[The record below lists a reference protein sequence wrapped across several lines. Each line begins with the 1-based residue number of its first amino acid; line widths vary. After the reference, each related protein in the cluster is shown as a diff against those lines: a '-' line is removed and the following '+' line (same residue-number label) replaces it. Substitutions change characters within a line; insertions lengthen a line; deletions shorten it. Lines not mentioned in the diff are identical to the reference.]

1 MTVHVT
7 VQTCQGVVDT
17 IRAFLTE
24 ESAIAAEQK
33 WLREMGICDDEHRQA
48 KADSGTEFLVF
59 EAELK
64 P

>member
-1 MTVHVT
+1 VTIHITVE
-7 VQTCQGVVDT
+7 TCQGMVEEVQ
-17 IRAFLTE
+17 AFLEE
-24 ESAIAAEQK
+24 ESAHAAEQK
-33 WLREMGICDDEHRQA
+33 WLQEMDIKDDEHRQA